1 MNILLEQGG
10 SMDNQQS
17 NKQSEHIRKT
27 NEVIRHR
34 ILVLAGI
41 IVICFVCIFIRLIYI
56 QVIQNQSYIEKKEDY
71 TSIRQYVSAP
81 RGQIYDTHG
90 NVLAKTVVTHNFIY
104 TSPKSMSVEDYLVY
118 AKRMVSVFDIDMDQF
133 TIRDKKEAYM
143 TAKSLLDHDDPEYA
157 CNHLLSKQ
165 ERKAYQSGVWGNE
178 AESVRY
184 GLLYDRITDEE
195 LKSLSDE
202 ELKTYIIYQ
211 RMTNNA
217 ANGQENVILQ
227 DVTDSDVAYLVEH
240 KSDFPGFDVD
250 FGGWKREYPY
260 GETLS
265 DVIGK
270 VSTSTEGLPNE
281 YLDYYLQRGYSYN
294 ASVGKSGLEFQYN
307 DILAGIS
314 EESLITYDSNGLAKK
329 EVVRSAQKGND
340 IYLSIDIDLQ
350 QELDEILKETLLEKG
365 GTVQRENFSS
375 LFMCMSDPNT
385 GHLLALSGYQMDLET
400 KAMTYFASGNY
411 VSLANPG
418 SCVKGATVYMGLSEG
433 AISPGEVIID
443 EKMNIAGQEF
453 SSYKDYGSIND
464 IQALEVSSNIY
475 MFNIAIRVGQGS
487 YKEGEPLYIPDV
499 SATFDKMRSYYS
511 LFGLGNK
518 TGLDVPNEVSGY
530 MGVGVEPG
538 MLLNYSIGQFDMYTP
553 LQMLQYTSVIAA
565 NGKSYRPQLMMYAKE
580 VNSDQI
586 FEVHESILNNTL
598 PEQNAEYLKRVQ
610 EGFRGCVATGNCG
623 KKLKEFSVPV
633 SAKTGTAEVNEWTTA
648 NLVGFAPSDNPKV
661 SFACVSPTSSINDAD
676 LAPNICT
683 TDVVPAALEK
693 YFQHYPQ

>member
-10 SMDNQQS
+10 SMNNQQS
-17 NKQSEHIRKT
+17 NKQSEQIRKT

-41 IVICFVCIFIRLIYI
+41 IVTCFVCIFIRLIYI

-165 ERKAYQSGVWGNE
+165 ERKAYQSGAWGNE

-350 QELDEILKETLLEKG
+350 QELDEILKDTLLEKG

-385 GHLLALSGYQMDLET
+385 GHLLALSGYQKDLET

-433 AISPGEVIID
+433 AISPGEVMID
-443 EKMNIAGQEF
+443 EKMNIAGQEI
-453 SSYKDYGSIND
+453 SSYKDYGSVND

-586 FEVHESILNNTL
+586 FEVNESILNNTL
-598 PEQNAEYLKRVQ
+598 PEKNAEFLKRVQ

-648 NLVGFAPSDNPKV
+648 NLVGYAPSDNPKV

>member
-10 SMDNQQS
+10 SMNNQQS
-17 NKQSEHIRKT
+17 NKQSEQIRKT

-184 GLLYDRITDEE
+184 GLLYDRITDDE

-453 SSYKDYGSIND
+453 SSYKDHGSIND

-648 NLVGFAPSDNPKV
+648 NLVGYAPSDNPKV